1 MAEREFHTG
10 DPELD
15 RIMAEFKANSRQFSD
30 VMGEVDGVAGR
41 AATPDDKIK
50 VRVSASGQ
58 LTALHIDPRAMR
70 MSSQELAQTIIDLSH
85 RAAEDAARHL
95 MRVTRPYL
103 EEGRGR

>member
-1 MAEREFHTG
+1 MAEREFYTG

-15 RIMAEFKANSRQFSD
+15 RIMAEFQANSQEFSG
-30 VMGEVDGVAGR
+30 VMGEVDEVVGR

-50 VRVSASGQ
+50 VKVSVSGQ
-58 LTALHIDPRAMR
+58 LTGLHIDPRAMR
-70 MSSQELAQTIIDLSH
+70 MSSQELARTIVDLSH

-103 EEGRGR
+103 EEDRGR